1 MGGGD
6 TCCGFAGCG
15 RAGEELA
22 LSEAER
28 EAKRTEYAAAAA
40 ERVTKRGTATTSGLD
55 GRVEVCDGD
64 PRVMGLS
71 RAMVMWS
78 YGVRH
83 GDRWPV
89 GEWNRVTL
97 DGFEVDG
104 AKLSA
109 MLIKEYGRHPMDPSA
124 VYYQFTANRQGYG
137 AYWLRQ
143 DEVALAAHRIVEDV
157 LAGRKAA
164 TGLAVAE
171 EIATSSGY
179 LGRPMEVDPREA
191 CVRMER
197 KAEVR
202 AVPKSERSVV
212 SAAEGRSLAMRGFVV
227 DRKMVRAVVARNAG
241 QHPTR
246 NGMLHVRLEF
256 GSGKAK
262 KSLFSGWMTRREAQW
277 VAHLAIQEQRAK
289 LRLAA
294 QDVGAGVAWKPTREE
309 MARVAGVLR
318 PGLALAVDVEA
329 GVMEDLLRGV
339 IRRWVVFDADSK
351 AVIGAGWWSVD
362 EMVGNAEDVGVV
374 EGIAR
379 KRARRRRKALPMV
392 SDSGDDGE
400 SSCVIGVVSDA
411 GSSSSSSES
420 SSGMSSGEYREW
432 KRRKFLEAIRMPSR
446 EEVLRMHVGEGKS
459 WNSILGVLSEVRER
473 RRMVA
478 EYFIG
483 GGLVKVEEAGQ

>member
-1 MGGGD
+1 
-6 TCCGFAGCG
+6 
-15 RAGEELA
+15 
-22 LSEAER
+22 
-28 EAKRTEYAAAAA
+28 
-40 ERVTKRGTATTSGLD
+40 
-55 GRVEVCDGD
+55 
-64 PRVMGLS
+64 
-71 RAMVMWS
+71 
-78 YGVRH
+78 
-83 GDRWPV
+83 
-89 GEWNRVTL
+89 
-97 DGFEVDG
+97 
-104 AKLSA
+104 
-109 MLIKEYGRHPMDPSA
+109 
-124 VYYQFTANRQGYG
+124 
-137 AYWLRQ
+137 
-143 DEVALAAHRIVEDV
+143 
-157 LAGRKAA
+157 
-164 TGLAVAE
+164 
-171 EIATSSGY
+171 
-179 LGRPMEVDPREA
+179 
-191 CVRMER
+191 
-197 KAEVR
+197 
-202 AVPKSERSVV
+202 
-212 SAAEGRSLAMRGFVV
+212 
-227 DRKMVRAVVARNAG
+227 
-241 QHPTR
+241 
-246 NGMLHVRLEF
+246 
-256 GSGKAK
+256 
-262 KSLFSGWMTRREAQW
+262 
-277 VAHLAIQEQRAK
+277 
-289 LRLAA
+289 
-294 QDVGAGVAWKPTREE
+294 

-379 KRARRRRKALPMV
+379 KRARRRRKVLPMV